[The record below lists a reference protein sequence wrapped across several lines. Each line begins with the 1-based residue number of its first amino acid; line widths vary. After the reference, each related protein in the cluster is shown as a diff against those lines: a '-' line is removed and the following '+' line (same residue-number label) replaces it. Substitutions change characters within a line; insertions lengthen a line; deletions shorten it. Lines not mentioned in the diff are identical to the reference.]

1 MSYCI
6 YLRKSR
12 ADAEAELAGAG
23 ETLARHEKALLALA
37 KKQKLPIEKIY
48 REILSG
54 ETIAARP
61 IMQQLLRDV
70 EAGRWEGVL
79 VMEVERLGRGD
90 TMDQGILL
98 NAFKYSGTKIITP
111 LKTYDPHNEFDE
123 EYFEFSQFMSR
134 REYKTILRRMQRG
147 REASAREGKFAGS
160 VPPFGYRREKLE
172 KEKGFRLAIEPQEA
186 EAVRLAFSLYAY
198 GDPQPDG
205 SFAEIGRA
213 TIAKRLDELGFRNRN
228 GGAWAAASVTR
239 MLQNPVY
246 IGKIH
251 WNRRPARKS
260 TKNGKI
266 CISRPLADDFILAEG
281 LHEPILSTEIWNLVQ
296 QKMQQHC
303 RPADIGNEIKNPL
316 AGLVRCSYCGRLM
329 QRRPY
334 RKSGQPAALI
344 CTTRSCPQVS
354 SSLELVEQKILEGL
368 SAWAQQH
375 EAAWEEPP
383 PSDAFAEK
391 RLAFSQLMAA
401 QEKELQ
407 SLQNQL
413 ETACDL
419 LERGIYTPE
428 IFADRSQLLQEKI
441 AQCRR
446 SLAESAEKCRRLR
459 QKPQA
464 LSLACPACKTLTET
478 YAALSPAAQNQ
489 MLKELLDHVVYQKEA
504 SGRWHHAPDAF
515 SLALYPKISRDF

>member
-23 ETLARHEKALLALA
+23 ETLARHEKALLSLA
-37 KKQKLPIEKIY
+37 KKQNLPIEKIY

-54 ETIAARP
+54 ETIAGRP

-70 EAGRWEGVL
+70 EAGMWEGVL

-98 NAFKYSGTKIITP
+98 NAFKYSGTKIVTP
-111 LKTYDPHNEFDE
+111 LKTYDPENEFDE

-228 GGAWAAASVTR
+228 GGAWATASVTR

-260 TKNGKI
+260 TKDGKI
-266 CISRPLADDFILAEG
+266 FISRPLAEDFILAEG
-281 LHEPILSTEIWNLVQ
+281 LHEPILSTEIWDLVQ

-303 RPADIGNEIKNPL
+303 RPTGIGEIKNPL
-316 AGLVRCSYCGRLM
+316 AGLVRCGSCGRLM

-344 CTTRSCPQVS
+344 CTTPSCPQVS
-354 SSLELVEQKILEGL
+354 SALELVEQKILEGL
-368 SAWAQQH
+368 AAWAQQH

-391 RLAFSQLMAA
+391 ERALSQMMAA
-401 QEKELQ
+401 QERELQ
-407 SLQNQL
+407 RLQNQL
-413 ETACDL
+413 ETACEL
-419 LERGIYTPE
+419 LERGVYPPE
-428 IFADRSQLLQEKI
+428 IFADRSRLLQQKI
-441 AQCRR
+441 AQCRK
-446 SLAESAEKCRRLR
+446 SLAASAEKCRRLE
-459 QKPQA
+459 QKPQTKTPA
-464 LSLACPACKTLTET
+464 LPAFATLPET
-478 YAALSPAAQNQ
+478 YAALPPAAQNQ
-489 MLKELLDHVVYQKEA
+489 LLKALLDHVVYQKEA
-504 SGRWHHAPDAF
+504 GGRWHHAPDAF
-515 SLALYPKISRDF
+515 SLALYPKISRNF